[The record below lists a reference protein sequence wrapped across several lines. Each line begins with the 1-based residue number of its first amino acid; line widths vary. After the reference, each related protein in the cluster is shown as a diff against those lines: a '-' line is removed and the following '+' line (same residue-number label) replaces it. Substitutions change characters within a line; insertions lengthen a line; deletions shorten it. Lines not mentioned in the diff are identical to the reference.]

1 MLNTPS
7 DSLEPSLQ
15 ERNQRTLYQHDSLDS
30 PKHQTTIIQMRK
42 GGETTLVNI
51 ITNESEVIIEDF
63 EQFKTGDENKCRP
76 STSNLLDYDAFV
88 T

>member
-1 MLNTPS
+1 
-7 DSLEPSLQ
+7 
-15 ERNQRTLYQHDSLDS
+15 
-30 PKHQTTIIQMRK
+30 MRK